1 MSQSTIIIG
10 MNETDFAYAAGYIDG
25 DGCFQIGNNWASHL
39 VITSVSK
46 PSIMWFAE
54 SFDGHLRCQQR
65 DDGIRRPAFYFRFS
79 EKGLKFLTKI
89 HPYLVEK
96 KEESSI
102 FQRFREFVGK
112 SEKTYVVEEM
122 RRLKN
127 KSNLINYSIKSEIE
141 QIRNTIKPTIEDFAY
156 LAGFVDAECS
166 IDINRRMQ
174 TKGKTFTYRPQLQCN
189 NTKAPF
195 FYWASKRFGG
205 QFHFLDKT
213 HIPRC
218 RNQMLWRISNAQLD
232 PILEGI
238 YPFLKTKKEI
248 CAQLMEL
255 RKSTFSKKRTS
266 PNHPKFMEIYGPI
279 AEAREVIY
287 HKVRHLNKIT

>member
-1 MSQSTIIIG
+1 MK
-10 MNETDFAYAAGYIDG
+10 ETDFAYSAGYIDG
-25 DGCFQIGNNWASHL
+25 DGCFQIGKKWDSHL
-39 VITSVSK
+39 TISSVSK
-46 PSIMWFAE
+46 PSIIWFAE
-54 SFDGHLRCQQR
+54 SFDGHLRCHR
-65 DDGIRRPAFYFRFS
+65 RNDGIRRPAFYFRFS
-79 EKGLKFLTKI
+79 EKGLKFLPKI

-96 KEESSI
+96 KEECSV

-112 SEKTYVVEEM
+112 SAKTDVAEEM
-122 RRLKN
+122 KRLKHN
-127 KSNLINYSIKSEIE
+127 ANLINQSIKSEVE
-141 QIRNTIKPTIEDFAY
+141 EIRNTIKPCIEDFAY

-174 TKGKTFTYRPQLQCN
+174 AKGKTFTYRPQLQCN

-195 FYWASKRFGG
+195 FYWSSQRFGG
-205 QFHFLDKT
+205 QFHFLDKS

-248 CAQLMEL
+248 CEQLIEL
-255 RKSTFSKKRTS
+255 RKSTHSKNRIS
-266 PNHPKFMEIYGPI
+266 PNHPQFMEIYRPI
-279 AEAREVIY
+279 AERREAIY